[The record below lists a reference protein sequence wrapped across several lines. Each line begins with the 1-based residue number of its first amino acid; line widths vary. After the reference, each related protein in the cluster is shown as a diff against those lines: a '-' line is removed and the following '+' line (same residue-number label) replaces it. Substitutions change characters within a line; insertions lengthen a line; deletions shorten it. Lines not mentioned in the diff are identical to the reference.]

1 MNIRDIARIAGVS
14 TSTVSKIV
22 NGKDSSISEETRK
35 KVLTIVKEYHYKP
48 YASAAKR
55 TCSYTIGVLLRSPIS
70 FDSTLDGIIQ
80 AAQNAGYATDA
91 YNSYSDPE
99 RELKNIAAICG
110 RNVDGVIWEPA
121 TPDSLAYAS
130 QFPEGTPLL
139 TIGPNGGDQ
148 SLLLPYKEAA
158 YKLTNELIE
167 RGHQHIACLMTRG
180 RRTQDFFEGFRSCL
194 FDHQLPY
201 SDDLVYYDLNDSL
214 PSKIGSRD
222 ITGFVSSH
230 YRRALEFTQMI
241 RPLHYRL
248 PEDASLVSIKNDT
261 TEALAYPG
269 NAEISTYTIRNSDFG
284 AYLCEKLIAQIEHD
298 KEQHPSFV
306 QDFHL
311 DNTSTVAAPP
321 TSAVKHVLVVGS
333 INIDHYLSMPRL
345 PHIGGTVSTK
355 SAARYPGGKGVNQAI
370 GAAKLGHHVTL
381 IGNVGVDNGSDYI
394 FKAMEQHG
402 VNTAGVR
409 RCAGEDTGSSFI
421 FLDPNGESIIAI
433 LSGANASLTPDD
445 ITSNERLFD
454 NAGYCLIQTEIPL
467 ESAKVAAITAR
478 RHHAKT
484 IIKPSSCDYLP
495 DSIVANADILVP
507 NEHELAIIE
516 TEGKTMEDKAAHLLE
531 RGAGCVIVTQG
542 EYGCYLRGQNVEC
555 HYPAADFT
563 PVDSTG
569 AGDAFI
575 SAFASYLMY
584 GYTVRQAV
592 EIATYAAGYSI
603 TRKGVI
609 PSLIDRLSLDAYV
622 HHSERQQHG
631 HLS

>member
-48 YASAAKR
+48 YASASQR
-55 TCSYTIGVLLRSPIS
+55 TRSYTIGVLLRSPIS

-130 QFPEGTPLL
+130 QFPESTPLL

-158 YKLTNELIE
+158 YKLTSELIE
-167 RGHQHIACLMTRG
+167 RGHQHIACLMTKG
-180 RRTQDFFEGFRSCL
+180 RRTQDFLEGFRSCL

-214 PSKIGSRD
+214 PGKIGSRD

-241 RPLHYRL
+241 SPLHYRL

-261 TEALAYPG
+261 AEALAYPG
-269 NAEISTYTIRNSDFG
+269 NTEISTYTIRNSDFG

-311 DNTSTVAAPP
+311 DNTSTIAAPP
-321 TSAVKHVLVVGS
+321 TSAIKHVLVVGS
-333 INIDHYLSMPRL
+333 INIDHYLSVPR
-345 PHIGGTVSTK
+345 H
-355 SAARYPGGKGVNQAI
+355 
-370 GAAKLGHHVTL
+370 
-381 IGNVGVDNGSDYI
+381 
-394 FKAMEQHG
+394 
-402 VNTAGVR
+402 
-409 RCAGEDTGSSFI
+409 
-421 FLDPNGESIIAI
+421 
-433 LSGANASLTPDD
+433 
-445 ITSNERLFD
+445 
-454 NAGYCLIQTEIPL
+454 
-467 ESAKVAAITAR
+467 
-478 RHHAKT
+478 
-484 IIKPSSCDYLP
+484 
-495 DSIVANADILVP
+495 
-507 NEHELAIIE
+507 
-516 TEGKTMEDKAAHLLE
+516 
-531 RGAGCVIVTQG
+531 
-542 EYGCYLRGQNVEC
+542 
-555 HYPAADFT
+555 
-563 PVDSTG
+563 
-569 AGDAFI
+569 
-575 SAFASYLMY
+575 
-584 GYTVRQAV
+584 
-592 EIATYAAGYSI
+592 
-603 TRKGVI
+603 
-609 PSLIDRLSLDAYV
+609 
-622 HHSERQQHG
+622 
-631 HLS
+631 

>member
-55 TCSYTIGVLLRSPIS
+55 TRSYTIGVLLRSPIS

-214 PSKIGSRD
+214 PDVKG
-222 ITGFVSSH
+222 
-230 YRRALEFTQMI
+230 
-241 RPLHYRL
+241 
-248 PEDASLVSIKNDT
+248 
-261 TEALAYPG
+261 
-269 NAEISTYTIRNSDFG
+269 TI
-284 AYLCEKLIAQIEHD
+284 
-298 KEQHPSFV
+298 
-306 QDFHL
+306 
-311 DNTSTVAAPP
+311 
-321 TSAVKHVLVVGS
+321 
-333 INIDHYLSMPRL
+333 
-345 PHIGGTVSTK
+345 
-355 SAARYPGGKGVNQAI
+355 
-370 GAAKLGHHVTL
+370 
-381 IGNVGVDNGSDYI
+381 
-394 FKAMEQHG
+394 
-402 VNTAGVR
+402 
-409 RCAGEDTGSSFI
+409 
-421 FLDPNGESIIAI
+421 
-433 LSGANASLTPDD
+433 
-445 ITSNERLFD
+445 LFR
-454 NAGYCLIQTEIPL
+454 E
-467 ESAKVAAITAR
+467 
-478 RHHAKT
+478 
-484 IIKPSSCDYLP
+484 DYLNQP
-495 DSIVANADILVP
+495 Q
-507 NEHELAIIE
+507 
-516 TEGKTMEDKAAHLLE
+516 
-531 RGAGCVIVTQG
+531 TQ
-542 EYGCYLRGQNVEC
+542 EAVNYLRGRWG
-555 HYPAADFT
+555 
-563 PVDSTG
+563 S
-569 AGDAFI
+569 
-575 SAFASYLMY
+575 
-584 GYTVRQAV
+584 
-592 EIATYAAGYSI
+592 
-603 TRKGVI
+603 
-609 PSLIDRLSLDAYV
+609 
-622 HHSERQQHG
+622 
-631 HLS
+631 

>member
-55 TCSYTIGVLLRSPIS
+55 TRSYTIGVLLRSPIS

-311 DNTSTVAAPP
+311 DNTSTVEIGRA
-321 TSAVKHVLVVGS
+321 HV
-333 INIDHYLSMPRL
+333 
-345 PHIGGTVSTK
+345 
-355 SAARYPGGKGVNQAI
+355 
-370 GAAKLGHHVTL
+370 
-381 IGNVGVDNGSDYI
+381 
-394 FKAMEQHG
+394 
-402 VNTAGVR
+402 
-409 RCAGEDTGSSFI
+409 
-421 FLDPNGESIIAI
+421 
-433 LSGANASLTPDD
+433 
-445 ITSNERLFD
+445 
-454 NAGYCLIQTEIPL
+454 
-467 ESAKVAAITAR
+467 
-478 RHHAKT
+478 
-484 IIKPSSCDYLP
+484 
-495 DSIVANADILVP
+495 
-507 NEHELAIIE
+507 
-516 TEGKTMEDKAAHLLE
+516 
-531 RGAGCVIVTQG
+531 
-542 EYGCYLRGQNVEC
+542 
-555 HYPAADFT
+555 
-563 PVDSTG
+563 
-569 AGDAFI
+569 
-575 SAFASYLMY
+575 
-584 GYTVRQAV
+584 
-592 EIATYAAGYSI
+592 
-603 TRKGVI
+603 
-609 PSLIDRLSLDAYV
+609 
-622 HHSERQQHG
+622 
-631 HLS
+631 

>member
-55 TCSYTIGVLLRSPIS
+55 TRSYTIGVLLRSPIS

-381 IGNVGVDNGSDYI
+381 IGNVGVDNGSELHFQGDGAAWGQY
-394 FKAMEQHG
+394 G
-402 VNTAGVR
+402 R
-409 RCAGEDTGSSFI
+409 RAT
-421 FLDPNGESIIAI
+421 L
-433 LSGANASLTPDD
+433 
-445 ITSNERLFD
+445 RR
-454 NAGYCLIQTEIPL
+454 
-467 ESAKVAAITAR
+467 R
-478 RHHAKT
+478 RHRFVVH
-484 IIKPSSCDYLP
+484 IPRPQRRIDYR
-495 DSIVANADILVP
+495 DS
-507 NEHELAIIE
+507 
-516 TEGKTMEDKAAHLLE
+516 
-531 RGAGCVIVTQG
+531 
-542 EYGCYLRGQNVEC
+542 LRSQRIA
-555 HYPAADFT
+555 YP
-563 PVDSTG
+563 G
-569 AGDAFI
+569 
-575 SAFASYLMY
+575 
-584 GYTVRQAV
+584 
-592 EIATYAAGYSI
+592 
-603 TRKGVI
+603 
-609 PSLIDRLSLDAYV
+609 
-622 HHSERQQHG
+622 
-631 HLS
+631 

>member
-48 YASAAKR
+48 YASASQR
-55 TCSYTIGVLLRSPIS
+55 TRSYTIGVLLRSPIS

-130 QFPEGTPLL
+130 QFPESTPLL

-158 YKLTNELIE
+158 YKLTSELIE
-167 RGHQHIACLMTRG
+167 RGHQHIACLMTKG
-180 RRTQDFFEGFRSCL
+180 RRTQDFLEGFRSCL

-214 PSKIGSRD
+214 PGKIGSRD

-241 RPLHYRL
+241 SPLHYRL

-261 TEALAYPG
+261 AEALAYPG
-269 NAEISTYTIRNSDFG
+269 NTEISTYTIRNSDFG

-311 DNTSTVAAPP
+311 DNTSTIAAPP
-321 TSAVKHVLVVGS
+321 TSAIKHVLVVGS
-333 INIDHYLSMPRL
+333 INIDHYLSVPRL

-370 GAAKLGHHVTL
+370 GAAKLGHRVTL

-421 FLDPNGESIIAI
+421 FLAPNGESVIAI

-454 NAGYCLIQTEIPL
+454 NAGSVSYTHLT
-467 ESAKVAAITAR
+467 
-478 RHHAKT
+478 
-484 IIKPSSCDYLP
+484 LP
-495 DSIVANADILVP
+495 
-507 NEHELAIIE
+507 
-516 TEGKTMEDKAAHLLE
+516 TKA
-531 RGAGCVIVTQG
+531 
-542 EYGCYLRGQNVEC
+542 
-555 HYPAADFT
+555 
-563 PVDSTG
+563 
-569 AGDAFI
+569 
-575 SAFASYLMY
+575 
-584 GYTVRQAV
+584 
-592 EIATYAAGYSI
+592 
-603 TRKGVI
+603 
-609 PSLIDRLSLDAYV
+609 
-622 HHSERQQHG
+622 
-631 HLS
+631 